1 MTIAFAGNPNCG
13 KTTLF
18 NAYTG
23 ASLKVANWPGVTV
36 EKKEGTC
43 TYKGERHTLV
53 DLPGTYSL
61 SSYTMEEKLTRQFLL
76 SGGAD
81 VIIDVA
87 DASCLTR
94 NLYLTIQ
101 LMELGIPVVLA
112 LNMMDIL
119 KKRGAKLDV
128 RRLSKKLG
136 IPVVPL
142 SARRRE
148 GLDILMD
155 AALEAAKSKIA
166 PLAAQFEQ
174 MEAGERFAWIEA
186 AVAACLTD
194 NGPRAFTDR
203 VDNVLLHPFFGLL
216 IFFVIMAVV
225 FMLTFTLGDLAKV
238 PLEAALDQLYSA
250 VGRGLDA
257 IHTAPWLTSLI
268 TDGILAGVG
277 GILTFLPNII
287 LLFFA
292 LAFLEDSG
300 YMARVAYIMDGIMGS
315 LGMSGRAFIPM
326 LLGFGCTV
334 PAIMAS
340 RALESRRDRLRV
352 MLVTPFMSCSAR
364 LPVYILIAGA
374 FFRKYAPIAAFS
386 MYVIGLLTAILIA
399 RCTKSLHKK
408 EKQPPLLM
416 ELPDYKAPAI
426 RTVVL
431 YVWEKVRDYLTRAG
445 TTIFLASIVLWVL
458 LNFGPGGFVTSMEDS
473 FAAWIGRGAA
483 FLLKPCGLGMWQIA
497 VALIAG
503 IAAKEVVV
511 SSLAV
516 LFGIENI
523 SSAAGS
529 AALRASLAAYS
540 FGAANAYALMVFV
553 LLYIPCAAALATI
566 RSESKSWLW
575 TAGAAVM
582 QIGVAWIL
590 SAVAYRIG
598 CLFI

>member
-128 RRLSKKLG
+128 RRLSEKLG

-186 AVAACLTD
+186 AVASCLTD

-203 VDNVLLHPFFGLL
+203 VDNVLLHPFWGLL

-250 VGRGLDA
+250 VGSGLDA

-523 SSAAGS
+523 SSTAGS
-529 AALRASLAAYS
+529 AALRASLAAYG

>member
-128 RRLSKKLG
+128 RRLSEKLG
-136 IPVVPL
+136 IPVIPL

-148 GLDILMD
+148 GLDVLMD
-155 AALEAAKSKIA
+155 AALETAKSKA
-166 PLAAQFEQ
+166 VPAAAQFEQ
-174 MEAGERFAWIEA
+174 MEAQERFAWIEA
-186 AVAACLTD
+186 AVTACLTD
-194 NGPRAFTDR
+194 IRPRAFTDR
-203 VDNVLLHPFFGLL
+203 VDNVLLHPFWGLL
-216 IFFVIMAVV
+216 IFFGIMAVV
-225 FMLTFTLGDLAKV
+225 FLLTFTLGDLAKI

-250 VGRGLDA
+250 VGQGLDA

-277 GILTFLPNII
+277 GILTFLPNIV

-374 FFRKYAPIAAFS
+374 FFGNYAPVAAFS

-408 EKQPPLLM
+408 EKQPPLLL
-416 ELPDYKAPAI
+416 ELPDYKAPAM
-426 RTVVL
+426 RTVIL

-483 FLLKPCGLGMWQIA
+483 YLLKPCGLGMWQIA

-523 SSAAGS
+523 SSAAGT
-529 AALRASLAAYS
+529 AALRASLAAYG

>member
-128 RRLSKKLG
+128 RRLSEKLG
-136 IPVVPL
+136 IPVIPL

-148 GLDILMD
+148 GLDVLMD
-155 AALEAAKSKIA
+155 AALETAKSKTVPA
-166 PLAAQFEQ
+166 AAQFDQ
-174 MEAGERFAWIEA
+174 MEAQERFAWIEA
-186 AVAACLTD
+186 AVTACLTD
-194 NGPRAFTDR
+194 NRPRAFTDR
-203 VDNVLLHPFFGLL
+203 VDNVLLHPFWGLL
-216 IFFVIMAVV
+216 IFFGIMAVV
-225 FMLTFTLGDLAKV
+225 FLLTFTLGDLAKI

-250 VGRGLDA
+250 VGQGLDA

-277 GILTFLPNII
+277 GILTFLPNIV

-374 FFRKYAPIAAFS
+374 FFGNYAPVAAFS

-408 EKQPPLLM
+408 EKQPPLLL
-416 ELPDYKAPAI
+416 ELPDYKAPAM

-483 FLLKPCGLGMWQIA
+483 YLLKPCGLGMWQIA

-523 SSAAGS
+523 SSAAGT
-529 AALRASLAAYS
+529 AALRASLAAYG

>member
-1 MTIAFAGNPNCG
+1 M
-13 KTTLF
+13 LF
-18 NAYTG
+18 R
-23 ASLKVANWPGVTV
+23 S
-36 EKKEGTC
+36 
-43 TYKGERHTLV
+43 
-53 DLPGTYSL
+53 
-61 SSYTMEEKLTRQFLL
+61 
-76 SGGAD
+76 
-81 VIIDVA
+81 
-87 DASCLTR
+87 
-94 NLYLTIQ
+94 
-101 LMELGIPVVLA
+101 
-112 LNMMDIL
+112 
-119 KKRGAKLDV
+119 
-128 RRLSKKLG
+128 
-136 IPVVPL
+136 
-142 SARRRE
+142 
-148 GLDILMD
+148 
-155 AALEAAKSKIA
+155 
-166 PLAAQFEQ
+166 
-174 MEAGERFAWIEA
+174 
-186 AVAACLTD
+186 
-194 NGPRAFTDR
+194 
-203 VDNVLLHPFFGLL
+203 
-216 IFFVIMAVV
+216 
-225 FMLTFTLGDLAKV
+225 LTFTLGDLAKI

-250 VGRGLDA
+250 VGQGLDA

-374 FFRKYAPIAAFS
+374 FFGKYASVAAFS

-399 RCTKSLHKK
+399 RCTKGLHKK

-416 ELPDYKAPAI
+416 ELPDYKAPAM
-426 RTVVL
+426 RTVIL

-503 IAAKEVVV
+503 VAAKEVVV

-523 SSAAGS
+523 SSAAGT
-529 AALRASLAAYS
+529 AALRTSLAAYG

-566 RSESKSWLW
+566 RGESKSWLW

>member
-61 SSYTMEEKLTRQFLL
+61 SSYTMEEKLTREFLL

-94 NLYLTIQ
+94 NLHLTIQ

-128 RRLSKKLG
+128 HRLSQKLG

-148 GLDILMD
+148 GLDVLMD
-155 AALEAAKSKIA
+155 AALEAAKSKAA
-166 PLAAQFEQ
+166 PTAAQFEQ

-194 NGPRAFTDR
+194 NRPRAFTDR
-203 VDNVLLHPFFGLL
+203 VDNVLLHPFWGSL
-216 IFFVIMAVV
+216 IFFAIMAMV
-225 FMLTFTLGDLAKV
+225 FLLTFTLGDLAKI

-250 VGRGLDA
+250 VGQGLDA

-374 FFRKYAPIAAFS
+374 FFGKYASVAAFS

-399 RCTKSLHKK
+399 RCTKGLHKK

-416 ELPDYKAPAI
+416 ELPDYKAPAM
-426 RTVVL
+426 RTVIL

-458 LNFGPGGFVTSMEDS
+458 LNFDPGGFVTSMEDS

-503 IAAKEVVV
+503 VAAKEVVV

-523 SSAAGS
+523 SSAAGT
-529 AALRASLAAYS
+529 AALRTSLAAYG

>member
-1 MTIAFAGNPNCG
+1 
-13 KTTLF
+13 
-18 NAYTG
+18 
-23 ASLKVANWPGVTV
+23 
-36 EKKEGTC
+36 
-43 TYKGERHTLV
+43 
-53 DLPGTYSL
+53 
-61 SSYTMEEKLTRQFLL
+61 
-76 SGGAD
+76 
-81 VIIDVA
+81 
-87 DASCLTR
+87 
-94 NLYLTIQ
+94 
-101 LMELGIPVVLA
+101 
-112 LNMMDIL
+112 
-119 KKRGAKLDV
+119 
-128 RRLSKKLG
+128 
-136 IPVVPL
+136 
-142 SARRRE
+142 
-148 GLDILMD
+148 
-155 AALEAAKSKIA
+155 
-166 PLAAQFEQ
+166 
-174 MEAGERFAWIEA
+174 
-186 AVAACLTD
+186 
-194 NGPRAFTDR
+194 
-203 VDNVLLHPFFGLL
+203 
-216 IFFVIMAVV
+216 
-225 FMLTFTLGDLAKV
+225 
-238 PLEAALDQLYSA
+238 
-250 VGRGLDA
+250 
-257 IHTAPWLTSLI
+257 
-268 TDGILAGVG
+268 
-277 GILTFLPNII
+277 
-287 LLFFA
+287 
-292 LAFLEDSG
+292 
-300 YMARVAYIMDGIMGS
+300 MARVAYIMDGIMGS

-374 FFRKYAPIAAFS
+374 FFGKFAPLAAFS

-408 EKQPPLLM
+408 EKQPPLLL
-416 ELPDYKAPAI
+416 ELPDYKAPAM

-483 FLLKPCGLGMWQIA
+483 FLLTPCGLGMWQIA

-523 SSAAGS
+523 SSVAGS
-529 AALRASLAAYS
+529 TALRASLAAYG